1 MCEDSVAVVMADIRD
16 LLSDSAASSVERKV
30 LEINAGYSEG
40 ASYEFRFYHLTDKQC
55 SHPSGTKRHPAWGKL
70 FAVNHS
76 LFGPSPVKIVL
87 YLDSDAYIHLH
98 TLRVGKPNF
107 PLVLWGDERGPEDLA
122 NTGVQLW
129 TASAESRNI
138 VESWWKQ
145 EDGPLYEQDS
155 FHEVIQQQFRSDIKI
170 LPNHNGFLRNNL
182 SDFNEAGTYNKIV
195 GWRHEISVSTYQTKH
210 NPVLEI
216 FVVHMWAD
224 IKRRPFAPAYL
235 DSLELPRTQVSSPF
249 WSPGKMRRN
258 G

>member
-1 MCEDSVAVVMADIRD
+1 MKKPQKGDTRTCAKHTWVYITLLILVVCYFQYNHRSHFELLALKDTNSGEVLQRTCDDDQNLFLSQECCSPSMCEDSVAVVMADIRD

-122 NTGVQLW
+122 R
-129 TASAESRNI
+129 SS
-138 VESWWKQ
+138 
-145 EDGPLYEQDS
+145 GP
-155 FHEVIQQQFRSDIKI
+155 R
-170 LPNHNGFLRNNL
+170 
-182 SDFNEAGTYNKIV
+182 
-195 GWRHEISVSTYQTKH
+195 
-210 NPVLEI
+210 
-216 FVVHMWAD
+216 
-224 IKRRPFAPAYL
+224 
-235 DSLELPRTQVSSPF
+235 SSPQRTK
-249 WSPGKMRRN
+249 GKLGLPTLKVCR
-258 G
+258 